1 MLIHRDAEDYPVSDL
16 INGYEISVPSDLYHD
31 IGRSEDHGDLESG
44 LLSFPFHSLM
54 LLELYLLT
62 YLLILLLFSPR
73 IGITRLFISGG
84 L

>member
-44 LLSFPFHSLM
+44 LLSFPFH
-54 LLELYLLT
+54 Y
-62 YLLILLLFSPR
+62 IFV
-73 IGITRLFISGG
+73 
-84 L
+84 